1 MFMTVTVTDFLISC
15 HLSQTPGQP
24 KGEIVTCPQ
33 SLSSQTLTSAEVST
47 GLICVWGDGEV
58 SICQHSIRQT
68 PLLANHPIATLT
80 RRVLTLHSQ

>member
-1 MFMTVTVTDFLISC
+1 MTVTVTDFLISC

-47 GLICVWGDGEV
+47 GLVCVLGGDGEV
-58 SICQHSIRQT
+58 SICPHSIRQT
-68 PLLANHPIATLT
+68 PLLANHPIATFT